1 MSTANKNLDLG
12 NLGENIVADCLKKD
26 GFKILIQNYQ
36 TRRGEIDIIV
46 TKDDLLCFVEVK
58 TRNNNEVSM
67 YEIVTYTKQR
77 KIAKAALDFLRHH
90 RQYLQYVCRFDVA
103 LYDLQTKQ
111 ISIIPNAFYAE
122 I

>member
-1 MSTANKNLDLG
+1 MTTTKNLDLG
-12 NLGENIVADCLKKD
+12 NFGENLVAASLIKD
-26 GFKILIQNYQ
+26 GFKILIQNYK

-46 TKDDLLCFVEVK
+46 TKDELLCFVEVK
-58 TRNNNEVSM
+58 TRTNNDVSM
-67 YEIVTYTKQR
+67 YEIVTYTKQKR
-77 KIAKAALDFLRHH
+77 IAKAALDFLRHH

-103 LYDLQTKQ
+103 LYDLQTKK

>member
-1 MSTANKNLDLG
+1 MTTANKNLDLG

-26 GFKILIQNYQ
+26 GFKILIQNYK

-46 TKDDLLCFVEVK
+46 TKDELLCFVEVK

-67 YEIVTYTKQR
+67 YEIVTYTKQKR
-77 KIAKAALDFLRHH
+77 IIKAALDFLRHH

-103 LYDLQTKQ
+103 LYNLQTKQ

>member
-1 MSTANKNLDLG
+1 MITSIKNLDLG
-12 NLGENIVADCLKKD
+12 KLGENIVADSLKKD
-26 GFKILIQNYQ
+26 GFKILIQNYK

-46 TKDDLLCFVEVK
+46 IKDDLLCFVEVK
-58 TRNNNEVSM
+58 TRSNNDISM
-67 YEIVTYTKQR
+67 YEIVTNTKQKR
-77 KIAKAALDFLRHH
+77 IAKAALDFLRHH

-111 ISIIPNAFYAE
+111 ISIIPNAFFAE